1 MKALTKEQKVK
12 KAIKDKEWVAN
23 NKAKV
28 NEYKRIY
35 KANRIKTDPN
45 FKLLNLLRSRLYH
58 SFKASQWMKSDK
70 REALLGANIITVKAH
85 IESLFTEGMNWDNM
99 GEWHIDHIL
108 PIGKCESLEEMVNRC
123 NYKNLQPLWAID
135 NLKKSCSLNTN
146 IK

>member
-1 MKALTKEQKVK
+1 MRALTKEQKVK
-12 KAIKDKEWVAN
+12 KAIKDKQWVAN

-35 KANRIKTDPN
+35 KANRMKTDPN

-58 SFKASQWMKSDK
+58 SFKASQWIKSDK
-70 REALLGANIITVKAH
+70 REALLGADIITVKAH
-85 IESLFTEGMNWDNM
+85 IESLFTNDMNWYNM

-123 NYKNLQPLWAID
+123 HYKNLQPLWAID
-135 NLKKSCSLNTN
+135 NLKKSCGMNTN

>member
-1 MKALTKEQKVK
+1 MRALTKEQKVK
-12 KAIKDKEWVAN
+12 KAIKDKQWVTS

-58 SFKASQWMKSDK
+58 SFKASQWIKSDK
-70 REALLGANIITVKAH
+70 REELLGADIITVKAR
-85 IESLFTEGMNWDNM
+85 IESLFTDGMNWNNM
-99 GEWHIDHIL
+99 SEWHIDHIL

-123 NYKNLQPLWAID
+123 HYKNLQPLWAID

>member
-1 MKALTKEQKVK
+1 MKALTEEQKVK
-12 KAIKDKEWVAN
+12 KAIKDKQWVAN

-58 SFKASQWMKSDK
+58 SFKASQWIKSDK
-70 REALLGANIITVKAH
+70 RENLLGADIITVKAH
-85 IESLFTEGMNWDNM
+85 IESLFTDDMNWDNM
-99 GEWHIDHIL
+99 GDWHIDHIL

-123 NYKNLQPLWAID
+123 HYKNLQPLWAID